1 MKRTLMATAVALACL
16 GPVAQN
22 ANAGT
27 ATTVHPI
34 VLVHG
39 IFGFNN
45 FYGAPYFYGISDT
58 LTSNGATVYT
68 ATVAAAGSNETRGY
82 QLWQYLKQIRN
93 ARNNQSLKFNLI
105 GHSQG
110 SPTARWVAQY
120 DPGMVASVTSVDGVN
135 KGSRVADIV
144 RRAAP
149 AGTYT
154 EAVIGTVANAFTAMY
169 VLATGNSSMPQST
182 IDALNSLTTAG
193 LTAFNSRNPG
203 GVPSGCGE
211 GAYSAN
217 IRGYNVKYYSWGGA
231 KQLTNVLDPF
241 DAGIGV
247 LSLAFVGSGEA
258 NDGLVSTCSQRLG
271 KVIRADYK
279 MNHLDAV
286 NGWFGFVAPSWVEPT
301 NPKTVYL
308 THANRLKNAGL

>member
-1 MKRTLMATAVALACL
+1 MAAAVALICL
-16 GPVAQN
+16 GPMVQN

-27 ATTVHPI
+27 AATVHPI

-39 IFGFNN
+39 IFGFDS

-58 LTSNGATVYT
+58 LTSNGAEVYT
-68 ATVAAAGSNETRGY
+68 STVSAAGSNENRGY
-82 QLWQYLKQIRN
+82 QLWQYLHQIRN
-93 ARNNQSLKFNLI
+93 LKNNQSLKFNLI

-110 SPTARWVAQY
+110 SPTARWVAEY
-120 DPGMVASVTSVDGVN
+120 EPGLVASVTSVDGVN

-144 RRAAP
+144 RKVAP

-154 EAVIGTVANAFTAMY
+154 EAVVGAVANAFTAMY
-169 VLATGNSSMPQST
+169 VFATGNSSMPQST
-182 IDALNSLTTAG
+182 IDALDSLTTAG
-193 LTAFNSRNPG
+193 LTAFNSRNPA

-217 IRGYNVKYYSWGGA
+217 IRGYNVRYYSWGGGR
-231 KQLTNVLDPF
+231 QLTNILDPF
-241 DAGIGV
+241 DAGIGT

-271 KVIRADYK
+271 QVIRADYG

-286 NGWFGFVAPSWVEPT
+286 NGWFGFVAPSWSEPN
-301 NPKTVYL
+301 NPKAVFL
-308 THANRLKNAGL
+308 AHANRLKNAGL

>member
-1 MKRTLMATAVALACL
+1 MKRTIMAAAVALACM
-16 GPVAQN
+16 GPMVQSAH
-22 ANAGT
+22 AGT
-27 ATTVHPI
+27 ATTKHPI

-39 IFGFNN
+39 IFGFSSFN
-45 FYGAPYFYGISDT
+45 GAPYFYKIADT

-68 ATVAAAGSNETRGY
+68 ATVSAAGSNENRGY
-82 QLWQYLKQIRN
+82 QLWQYLHKIRN
-93 ARNNQSLKFNLI
+93 DRNDQTLKFNLI

-120 DPGMVASVTSVDGVN
+120 EPGLVASVTSVDGVN

-144 RRAAP
+144 RKVAP

-154 EAVIGTVANAFTAMY
+154 SAVAGAVADAFTALFI
-169 VLATGNSSMPQST
+169 LASGNSSMPQST
-182 IDALNSLTTAG
+182 IDALDSLTTKG
-193 LTAFNSRNPG
+193 LTAFNSRNPA

-211 GAYSAN
+211 GAYSVN
-217 IRGYNVKYYSWGGA
+217 GIRYYSWGGA

-241 DAGIGV
+241 DAGIGT

-271 KVIRADYK
+271 QVIRPDYK

-286 NGWFGFVAPSWVEPT
+286 NGWFGFVAPSWVEPN
-301 NPKTVYL
+301 NPKAVYL
-308 THANRLKNAGL
+308 SHANRLKNAGL

>member
-1 MKRTLMATAVALACL
+1 MKRTFLAAAVALACL
-16 GPVAQN
+16 GPMTQSAH
-22 ANAGT
+22 AGT
-27 ATTVHPI
+27 ATTANPI

-39 IFGFNN
+39 IFGFSSFN
-45 FYGAPYFYGISDT
+45 GAPYFYQIADT
-58 LTSNGATVYT
+58 LTANGATVYT
-68 ATVAAAGSNETRGY
+68 ATVSAAGSNENRGY
-82 QLWQYLKQIRN
+82 QLWQYLHKIRN
-93 ARNNQSLKFNLI
+93 DRNNQSLKFNLI

-120 DPGMVASVTSVDGVN
+120 EPGLVASVTSVDGVN

-144 RRAAP
+144 RKVAP

-154 EAVIGTVANAFTAMY
+154 SAIAGAVADAFTALF
-169 VLATGNSSMPQST
+169 VLASGNTSMPQST
-182 IDALNSLTTAG
+182 IDALDSLTTKG
-193 LTAFNSRNPG
+193 LTAFNSRNPA

-211 GAYSAN
+211 GAYSVN
-217 IRGYNVKYYSWGGA
+217 GIRYYSWGGA

-241 DAGIGV
+241 DAGIGT

-271 KVIRADYK
+271 QVIRPDYK

-301 NPKTVYL
+301 NPKSVYL